1 MPLEPVSL
9 IPKCPVIHVFFFNL
23 KPTPSPFCYLLCLI
37 RKQKRNAFPC
47 SCCYLDGIYE
57 RMVLPVQAAEA
68 KPPSASSQPRRQ
80 GEQILP
86 SLYPPFRLTDVSLDS
101 DDPQS
106 FSAAHC
112 ARLAWKPASLDF
124 PSPTRAR
131 KATLCAQALSPPRA
145 AQLNW
150 GPHAPGPVPQPAS
163 AGPTPR
169 QNFVPQL
176 LLRPTAR
183 LEAGRGPPVGPLG
196 GPHPGDGSFLVRAT
210 PDVFFRLQQEPAPC
224 PLLPAPAGE
233 SGAAPPSI
241 PAPSAPQP

>member
-23 KPTPSPFCYLLCLI
+23 KPTPSPFCYLLSLI

-57 RMVLPVQAAEA
+57 RMVLPVKAAEA

-86 SLYPPFRLTDVSLDS
+86 SLYPPFRLMDVSLDS

-131 KATLCAQALSPPRA
+131 RPPLCAQALSPPRA

-150 GPHAPGPVPQPAS
+150 GPHARDQFHSQRRPGRPETELRSAAAAEANSTAGSRQGPSRGTSGWPSPWRWFLSGQSYSRCILLIAAGTRPLPPA
-163 AGPTPR
+163 PR
-169 QNFVPQL
+169 PRRRKRSSPSQ
-176 LLRPTAR
+176 
-183 LEAGRGPPVGPLG
+183 
-196 GPHPGDGSFLVRAT
+196 HPGTLS
-210 PDVFFRLQQEPAPC
+210 
-224 PLLPAPAGE
+224 
-233 SGAAPPSI
+233 
-241 PAPSAPQP
+241 PSA